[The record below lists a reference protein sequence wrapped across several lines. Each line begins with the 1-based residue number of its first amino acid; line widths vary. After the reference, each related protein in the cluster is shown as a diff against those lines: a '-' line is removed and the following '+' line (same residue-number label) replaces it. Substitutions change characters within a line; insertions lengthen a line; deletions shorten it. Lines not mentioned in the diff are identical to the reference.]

1 MTCWSPQGW
10 VWYIRSD
17 GSKSKRALDMVLH
30 SFSSWS
36 GWTMCWPVLSSL
48 DCKVVK
54 RMMLHHLSV
63 CSSVVDILNTCF
75 AHVLWLV
82 GSLFLNHGVKP
93 KVIAVK
99 ALSPN
104 HWTVREPPKYL
115 INKFKRFHHL
125 SFTIMWL
132 NFFHSWTYIQKRQ
145 KLIWKDT
152 CTVMLTVALLKITKT
167 WFSGK
172 DFHCQVG
179 DVGSIPG
186 SGRSSGGGNDNLL

>member
-82 GSLFLNHGVKP
+82 GSLFLNWGLKP
-93 KVIAVK
+93 KAIAVK
-99 ALSPN
+99 APSPS
-104 HWTVREPPKYL
+104 HWNVRELPAAAAAKPCPTLCDPIDGSHQAPPSL
-115 INKFKRFHHL
+115 GF
-125 SFTIMWL
+125 S
-132 NFFHSWTYIQKRQ
+132 RQ
-145 KLIWKDT
+145 EHWSGLPFPSPIRESEKWKWS
-152 CTVMLTVALLKITKT
+152 CSVMPD
-167 WFSGK
+167 S
-172 DFHCQVG
+172 
-179 DVGSIPG
+179 
-186 SGRSSGGGNDNLL
+186 